1 MQCGG
6 SYGGIRLVLGVSMLT
21 DVQLRRIAPKDK
33 AYKLADAGGLFILV
47 QPNGSRLWRMK
58 YRFGGKEKLLAFG
71 TYPEVTLA
79 KARDARDQAR
89 SELRAGRDPS
99 LTRKQRQAEA
109 RQTDRQLRNVGEIWI
124 ASQASRWTPRHRKD
138 VETSLERFV
147 WPDLGSLNLDDI
159 TPPMVLAT
167 IRKIEA
173 GRARETARRIRQ
185 RLSAIFL
192 FGIAHGLGTQ
202 DPAAIVKGALVPL
215 KKGRQPAITD
225 LGELR
230 DLFRQVEA
238 TPAHPVTLLALRFL
252 ALTSVRPGEVHAMG
266 WHELSE
272 DRSVWLIPAE
282 RMKMRREHEVPL
294 SRQAREILEA
304 VFLLTGKGPLVFP
317 NNRWAHRPMSENAL
331 SYLLQRAGYS
341 GRQVPHGFRA
351 SFSSIMNER
360 YPSDRAIIDLMLAH
374 QNKDRVEAAYNRALH
389 RERRKELAQVWADL
403 LMENASPPTDLL
415 GHQKR

>member
-1 MQCGG
+1 
-6 SYGGIRLVLGVSMLT
+6 MLT
-21 DVQLRRIAPKDK
+21 DVQLRRIAPKGK

-109 RQTDRQLRNVGEIWI
+109 RQTDHQLRNVGEIWI

-202 DPAAIVKGALVPL
+202 DPAAVIKGALVPL
-215 KKGRQPAITD
+215 KKGRQPGITD

-230 DLFRQVEA
+230 DLFRLA
-238 TPAHPVTLLALRFL
+238 DSGRAH
-252 ALTSVRPGEVHAMG
+252 
-266 WHELSE
+266 
-272 DRSVWLIPAE
+272 
-282 RMKMRREHEVPL
+282 
-294 SRQAREILEA
+294 
-304 VFLLTGKGPLVFP
+304 
-317 NNRWAHRPMSENAL
+317 ENA
-331 SYLLQRAGYS
+331 AG
-341 GRQVPHGFRA
+341 
-351 SFSSIMNER
+351 
-360 YPSDRAIIDLMLAH
+360 
-374 QNKDRVEAAYNRALH
+374 
-389 RERRKELAQVWADL
+389 
-403 LMENASPPTDLL
+403 T
-415 GHQKR
+415 

>member
-1 MQCGG
+1 
-6 SYGGIRLVLGVSMLT
+6 MLT

-58 YRFGGKEKLLAFG
+58 YRFAGKEKLLAFG

-89 SELRAGRDPS
+89 GELRAGRDPS

-185 RLSAIFL
+185 ISCSASL
-192 FGIAHGLGTQ
+192 
-202 DPAAIVKGALVPL
+202 
-215 KKGRQPAITD
+215 
-225 LGELR
+225 
-230 DLFRQVEA
+230 
-238 TPAHPVTLLALRFL
+238 
-252 ALTSVRPGEVHAMG
+252 M
-266 WHELSE
+266 
-272 DRSVWLIPAE
+272 VWA
-282 RMKMRREHEVPL
+282 RR
-294 SRQAREILEA
+294 I
-304 VFLLTGKGPLVFP
+304 
-317 NNRWAHRPMSENAL
+317 
-331 SYLLQRAGYS
+331 LQR
-341 GRQVPHGFRA
+341 
-351 SFSSIMNER
+351 SSR
-360 YPSDRAIIDLMLAH
+360 
-374 QNKDRVEAAYNRALH
+374 
-389 RERRKELAQVWADL
+389 
-403 LMENASPPTDLL
+403 
-415 GHQKR
+415 GHSSR